1 MTLAHVRSGSVA
13 LCTPRSPGTRRTL
26 CAQCTRLHITTHEL
40 MGGDDGFL
48 KTPIGREGG
57 ICGPQFPAIYRNFT
71 AILPQFFSDASIQKF
86 HFSPEENTFLPSLSL
101 GTLYVYVFSSV
112 LHVIFVAGRFLFFVF
127 PNCHPLLGTVL
138 AAMVKGQ

>member
-1 MTLAHVRSGSVA
+1 MFGPGLWPYVLRAPLERGEHSVRSVRGY
-13 LCTPRSPGTRRTL
+13 TSPPMSSWVVM
-26 CAQCTRLHITTHEL
+26 
-40 MGGDDGFL
+40 MGFSKRPLAGGGGFAV
-48 KTPIGREGG
+48 RNF
-57 ICGPQFPAIYRNFT
+57 PQFT

>member
-1 MTLAHVRSGSVA
+1 MFGLGLWPYVLRAPLERGEHSVRSVRGY
-13 LCTPRSPGTRRTL
+13 TSPPMSSWVVM
-26 CAQCTRLHITTHEL
+26 
-40 MGGDDGFL
+40 MGFSKRPLAGG
-48 KTPIGREGG
+48 GG